1 MNEKTQMKETQMNAP
16 KEDLPMITS
25 YMVDGP
31 YVSVNIDISSKR
43 YLYKVPYSAKLI
55 NVLVHNTYLDWKRF
69 NLYIKD
75 RCVKTKR
82 V

>member
-1 MNEKTQMKETQMNAP
+1 MNQKTQMNTQQE
-16 KEDLPMITS
+16 KLPMITS
-25 YMVDGP
+25 YMVDGA
-31 YVSVNIDISSKR
+31 YVSVNVDISAKR
-43 YLYKVPYSAKLI
+43 YLYKIPYSAKLI

-75 RCVKTKR
+75 RSVKTNR